1 MKIIIG
7 ASGGIGSKLF
17 EHYSKDETD
26 GLIGTFLNNGEE
38 SEYMWKVDITNYLE
52 VETFAESID
61 LHDGQITLINCAGI
75 TIDGMAHKMNPQ
87 DFWDVIEVNLVGTF
101 NVIRAF
107 LSFMRHWGYGR
118 IINMGSVVAQKGVAG
133 TSAYAAS
140 KAGLWGMTK
149 AIAEENREKNITIN
163 TLNLGYMDGGMGR
176 RIEAPLELGGIDSI
190 INAIDFLVDSPF
202 VTGTSIDI
210 NGGLI

>member
-7 ASGGIGSKLF
+7 ASGGIGKKLYD
-17 EHYSKDETD
+17 HYWGKQEVVY
-26 GLIGTFLNNGEE
+26 GTFFENGEE
-38 SEYMWKVDITNYLE
+38 DEFMWRVDVSDFGSVEDFWREVDLYDGKVC
-52 VETFAESID
+52 V
-61 LHDGQITLINCAGI
+61 INCSGVNF
-75 TIDGMAHKMNPQ
+75 DEMAHKATPYLWRATIN
-87 DFWDVIEVNLVGTF
+87 VNLIGAF
-101 NVIRAF
+101 NLARCC
-107 LSFMRHWGYGR
+107 LPYMRKHNYGR

-149 AIAEENREKNITIN
+149 AIAAENKDKGITIN
-163 TLNLGYMDGGMGR
+163 TLNLGYMDVGMGKDLDY
-176 RIEAPLELGGIDSI
+176 IKGETQNV

>member
-17 EHYSKDETD
+17 EHYNKDLTD
-26 GLIGTFLNNGEE
+26 GLVGTFFHNEEE
-38 SEYMWKVDITNYLE
+38 SEYIWRVDITNYLD

-75 TIDGMAHKMNPQ
+75 TIDGVAHKMNSQ
-87 DFWDVIEVNLVGTF
+87 DFWDVLEVNLVGTF

-107 LSFMRHWGYGR
+107 LPYMRKQNYGR
-118 IINMGSVVAQKGVAG
+118 IINMGSMVPQVGIPG

-149 AIAEENREKNITIN
+149 AIAYENRNHNITIN
-163 TLNLGYMDGGMGR
+163 TLNLGYMGAGMGLQF
-176 RIEAPLELGGIDSI
+176 PSELWGGVDNI

>member
-17 EHYSKDETD
+17 EHYSKTEDV
-26 GLIGTFLNNGEE
+26 IGTYASNGVE
-38 SEYMWKVDITNYLE
+38 SEYMYRLTVQYGSSVDEFVND
-52 VETFAESID
+52 ID
-61 LHDGQITLINCAGI
+61 LYDGKICLINCSGI
-75 TIDGMAHKMNPQ
+75 NYDRMAHKANIAEW
-87 DFWDVIEVNLVGTF
+87 FHVIDVNLVGAF
-101 NVIRAF
+101 NVIRA
-107 LSFMRHWGYGR
+107 LLPFMRKQNYGR

-140 KAGLWGMTK
+140 KAGLQGLTK
-149 AIAEENREKNITIN
+149 AIAAENKEKNITIN
-163 TLNLGYMDGGMGR
+163 TLNLGYMEYGMGTIYEQSGAIGK
-176 RIEAPLELGGIDSI
+176 IENI